1 MDTVKNL
8 IDGAT
13 ATDATK
19 VVFELTA
26 TDFQNGV
33 MPALR
38 SRGLGAGDDINLFTW
53 VNGGWD
59 AGKSVVDD
67 VTEVYNLVSIGKYAV
82 TITMTLTGPA
92 HCDLSSATM
101 KL

>member
-8 IDGAT
+8 ISGAA

-19 VVFELTA
+19 IIFELTA

-38 SRGLGAGDDINLFTW
+38 SRGMGVGDDINLFTW

-59 AGKSVVDD
+59 AGKSVLDD
-67 VTEVYNLVSIGKYAV
+67 VTEVYNLVSIGKYAISIV
-82 TITMTLTGPA
+82 MATSGPA
-92 HCDLSSATM
+92 HCDLSAAGM
-101 KL
+101 R